1 MFSESSQASKA
12 DITILTEELD
22 SYPQQVW
29 IFIGVFLSVVGCF
42 QWSSHIHS
50 KFARRTHHESDEE
63 TAPIHN
69 IQYKFSLRRIP
80 LAFINFYRVVAFRWT
95 LEIGKS
101 YTLNMAE
108 VFVTVAYIALLL
120 AYAFINTTS
129 VEGQKLDVFYWSN
142 RIAVLASSQFP
153 IVTALGTKNNLV
165 SLVTGISYD
174 RLNYIHRMMAR
185 TCFMLLCIH
194 GVGEVIYP
202 SAQNTSNNNW
212 VQAGTISLIAF
223 AVVIVVSLR
232 PVRSNIYE
240 LFFYVHFIGVLI
252 FLVAAYFHTNG
263 IFGSYWVWPS
273 FVIWALDRFIR
284 VVRLIVFNHSY
295 FGFKSGSGTMDA
307 TTEML
312 SEDIVRVRLRRPPHF
327 HWSPGQAAYLIM
339 PSVSTLPFEAHPF
352 TIASFDSSLLS
363 TAETEDQSGSGEN
376 HETQVLGSSNSLW
389 KELVFLVN
397 VHGGFTK
404 KLKEVAATKGTVK
417 VFVDGPY
424 GPSADLGSYDT
435 SVLVAGGSGIS
446 YTLPV
451 LLSVIEQV
459 RKGKSS
465 CKRVVF
471 IWSIR
476 QAGYVQWIEEALIK
490 AVQLAPP
497 SLTVSIR
504 IFNTGSPSTT
514 QSMEEV
520 SGLSNPDP
528 TEKNVTFEQVVTRK
542 SPSTSSMLLSLRG
555 VKMESG
561 RSDLDALLKEEVSMA
576 SGRMSV
582 SVCGSHGI
590 ARAVRHALRFPVSG
604 PSSVLS
610 GGPSVTLY
618 VESFGYA

>member
-1 MFSESSQASKA
+1 MSSDFSEA
-12 DITILTEELD
+12 DIIALVHENDT
-22 SYPQQVW
+22 YPEQVW
-29 IFIGVFLSVVGCF
+29 YTIAAFLFVVGCF
-42 QWSSHIHS
+42 Q
-50 KFARRTHHESDEE
+50 
-63 TAPIHN
+63 
-69 IQYKFSLRRIP
+69 FSLRRIP
-80 LAFINFYRVVAFRWT
+80 LAIVNVYRVVAFRWT

-120 AYAFINTTS
+120 IYAFVNTTS
-129 VEGQKLDVFYWSN
+129 VEGQKLDIIYWSN
-142 RIAVLASSQFP
+142 RIAMLASSQFP
-153 IVTALGTKNNLV
+153 IITALGTKNNLV

-174 RLNYIHRMMAR
+174 RLNYVHRMMAR
-185 TCFMLLCIH
+185 TCFMLLWVH
-194 GVGEVIYP
+194 AAGEIVCSPSYVPSIYACAFLMEFTESFQETLSEP
-202 SAQNTSNNNW
+202 W
-212 VQAGTISLIAF
+212 LRAGITAMVAFSILIL
-223 AVVIVVSLR
+223 VSLR
-232 PVRSNIYE
+232 PVRNDIYE
-240 LFFYVHFIGVLI
+240 VFFYVHFLGVLI
-252 FLVAAYFHTNG
+252 FLVGGYYHTKGAY
-263 IFGSYWVWPS
+263 GSYWIWPS
-273 FVIWALDRFIR
+273 FVFWALDRFIR
-284 VVRLIVFNHSY
+284 VVRLVVFNHSY

-312 SEDIVRVRLRRPPHF
+312 SADVVRLRLRRPPHF
-327 HWSPGQAAYLIM
+327 HWSPGQTAYLIM

-363 TAETEDQSGSGEN
+363 TPKTEDQSGSGEN
-376 HETQVLGSSNSLW
+376 DETQVLGSSAPFW

-404 KLKEVAATKGTVK
+404 KLKEVAATKGIVK

-424 GPSADLGSYDT
+424 GPSPDLGSYDT
-435 SVLVAGGSGIS
+435 CVFVAGGSGIS

-451 LLSVIEQV
+451 FLSVIESV

-476 QAGYVQWIEEALIK
+476 GAGYVEWIEEALIK

-504 IFNTGSPSTT
+504 IFDTGSLSKA
-514 QSMEEV
+514 QSMEENY
-520 SGLSNPDP
+520 SPSTP
-528 TEKNVTFEQVVTRK
+528 TEKNGIPEQVVTRK
-542 SPSTSSMLLSLRG
+542 TSLTSSMLLSLRG

-561 RSDLDALLKEEVSMA
+561 RSDLDGLLKEEVSMA
-576 SGRMSV
+576 SGSMSV
-582 SVCGSHGI
+582 SVCGSQNI
-590 ARAVRHALRFPVSG
+590 SRAVRHALRFPVSG
-604 PSSVLS
+604 PSSILS

>member
-1 MFSESSQASKA
+1 MSSDFSEA
-12 DITILTEELD
+12 DIIALVHENDT
-22 SYPQQVW
+22 YPEQVW
-29 IFIGVFLSVVGCF
+29 YTIAAFLFVVGCF
-42 QWSSHIHS
+42 QWGSRIHS
-50 KFARRTHHESDEE
+50 KFARRRHYESDEE
-63 TAPIHN
+63 TAATN
-69 IQYKFSLRRIP
+69 DIQYKFSLRRIP
-80 LAFINFYRVVAFRWT
+80 LAIVNVYRVVAFRWT
-95 LEIGKS
+95 LEIGQS

-120 AYAFINTTS
+120 IYAFVNTTS
-129 VEGQKLDVFYWSN
+129 VEGQKLDIIYWSN
-142 RIAVLASSQFP
+142 RIAMLASSQFP
-153 IVTALGTKNNLV
+153 IVTALGTKNNIV

-185 TCFMLLCIH
+185 TCFMLLWVH
-194 GVGEVIYP
+194 AAGEIVSLP
-202 SAQNTSNNNW
+202 SFQEMLSEPW
-212 VQAGTISLIAF
+212 LRAGITAMVAFSILI
-223 AVVIVVSLR
+223 IVSLR
-232 PVRSNIYE
+232 PVRSDVYE
-240 LFFYVHFIGVLI
+240 VFFYVHFLGVLI
-252 FLVAAYFHTNG
+252 FLVGGYYHTKGAY
-263 IFGSYWVWPS
+263 GSYWIWPS
-273 FVIWALDRFIR
+273 FVFWALDRFIR
-284 VVRLIVFNHSY
+284 VVRLVVFNHSY

-312 SEDIVRVRLRRPPHF
+312 SSDIIRLRLRRPPHF
-327 HWSPGQAAYLIM
+327 HWSPGQTAYLIM

-363 TAETEDQSGSGEN
+363 TPKTEDQSGSGEN
-376 HETQVLGSSNSLW
+376 DETQVLGSSAPFW

-404 KLKEVAATKGTVK
+404 KLKEVAATKGIVK

-435 SVLVAGGSGIS
+435 CVFVAGGSGIS

-451 LLSVIEQV
+451 FLSVIESV

-476 QAGYVQWIEEALIK
+476 GVGHVQWIEEALIK

-504 IFNTGSPSTT
+504 IFDTSSLSKV
-514 QSMEEV
+514 QSMEENC
-520 SGLSNPDP
+520 SPSTP
-528 TEKNVTFEQVVTRK
+528 TEKNGIPEQVVTRK
-542 SPSTSSMLLSLRG
+542 TSSTSSMLFSLHG

-561 RSDLDALLKEEVSMA
+561 RSDLDGLLKEEVSMA
-576 SGRMSV
+576 SGSMSV
-582 SVCGSHGI
+582 SVCGSQSI
-590 ARAVRHALRFPVSG
+590 SRAVRHSLRFPVSG
-604 PSSVLS
+604 PSSILS

>member
-1 MFSESSQASKA
+1 MFSESSQVSKD
-12 DITILTEELD
+12 DINILTEQLD

-29 IFIGVFLSVVGCF
+29 IYVGVFLSVVGFF
-42 QWSSHIHS
+42 QWGSHIHS

-108 VFVTVAYIALLL
+108 VFVTVTYIALLL
-120 AYAFINTTS
+120 AYAFKNTTS

-202 SAQNTSNNNW
+202 SAQKTSNNDW
-212 VQAGTISLIAF
+212 VQAGTIALIAF

-232 PVRSNIYE
+232 PVRSNVYE
-240 LFFYVHFIGVLI
+240 LFFYIHFIGVLI

-263 IFGSYWVWPS
+263 IFGSYWIWPS
-273 FVIWALDRFIR
+273 FMIWALDRFIR
-284 VVRLIVFNHSY
+284 MVRLVVFNHSY

-363 TAETEDQSGSGEN
+363 TAETEDRSGSGEN

-504 IFNTGSPSTT
+504 IFNTGSPSMTR
-514 QSMEEV
+514 SMEEV
-520 SGLSNPDP
+520 SGLSNSIP
-528 TEKNVTFEQVVTRK
+528 TEKNVTFEQ
-542 SPSTSSMLLSLRG
+542 TSSMLLSLRG
-555 VKMESG
+555 VKMSG
-561 RSDLDALLKEEVSMA
+561 RSDLDALLKDEVSMA

>member
-1 MFSESSQASKA
+1 MSSDLSEA
-12 DITILTEELD
+12 DITALVDENET
-22 SYPQQVW
+22 YPEQVW
-29 IFIGVFLSVVGCF
+29 YTIAAFLFVVGCF
-42 QWSSHIHS
+42 QWG
-50 KFARRTHHESDEE
+50 RRHYESDEE
-63 TAPIHN
+63 TATTNN

-80 LAFINFYRVVAFRWT
+80 LAIINVYRVIAFRWT
-95 LEIGKS
+95 LEIGQS
-101 YTLNMAE
+101 YTLNVAE
-108 VFVTVAYIALLL
+108 VFVTVAYIVLLL
-120 AYAFINTTS
+120 IYAFINTTS
-129 VEGQKLDVFYWSN
+129 VEGQKLDIVYWSN
-142 RIAVLASSQFP
+142 RIAMLASSQFP

-185 TCFMLLCIH
+185 TCFMLLWVH
-194 GVGEVIYP
+194 AAGEVVCFP
-202 SAQNTSNNNW
+202 SFRETLNEEWLRVGITAMVAFS
-212 VQAGTISLIAF
+212 ILI
-223 AVVIVVSLR
+223 IVSLR
-232 PVRSNIYE
+232 PVRTDVYE
-240 LFFYVHFIGVLI
+240 VFFYIHFLGVLI
-252 FLVAAYFHTNG
+252 FLVGGYYHTMG
-263 IFGSYWVWPS
+263 AHGSYWIWPS
-273 FVIWALDRFIR
+273 FVFWALDRFIR
-284 VVRLIVFNHSY
+284 MVRLVVFNHSY

-307 TTEML
+307 ATEML
-312 SEDIVRVRLRRPPHF
+312 SDDVVRLRLRRPPHF
-327 HWSPGQAAYLIM
+327 HWSPGQTAYLIL

-363 TAETEDQSGSGEN
+363 TTTTEDQSGSDEN
-376 HETQVLGSSNSLW
+376 YDTHVLGSSAPFW

-404 KLKEVAATKGTVK
+404 KLKEVAATNGKVK

-424 GPSADLGSYDT
+424 GPSPDLGSYDT

-451 LLSVIEQV
+451 FLSVIERV

-476 QAGYVQWIEEALIK
+476 GAGYVQWIEEALIK

-504 IFNTGSPSTT
+504 IFDTGSPPTA
-514 QSMEEV
+514 QSMEED
-520 SGLSNPDP
+520 SSLSNP
-528 TEKNVTFEQVVTRK
+528 TEKNGTLEQVVTRK
-542 SPSTSSMLLSLRG
+542 GSLTSSMLLSLRG
-555 VKMESG
+555 VKMERG

-576 SGRMSV
+576 SGSMSV
-582 SVCGSHGI
+582 SVCGSQGI

-604 PSSVLS
+604 PSSILS
-610 GGPSVTLY
+610 GGPSVTLH